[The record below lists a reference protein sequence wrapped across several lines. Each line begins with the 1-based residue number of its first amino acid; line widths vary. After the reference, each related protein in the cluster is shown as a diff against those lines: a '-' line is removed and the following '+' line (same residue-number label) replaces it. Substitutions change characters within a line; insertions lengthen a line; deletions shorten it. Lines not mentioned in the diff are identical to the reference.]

1 METLIILFIIYS
13 LFQWLFGDNKKKQQQ
28 KQRQQQQQRN
38 QRASGRE
45 ESQEA
50 PQSWED
56 AMAELESIFSGEP
69 PRRRKPEPKPV
80 PAPVQQTETYN
91 RPQPKREEFSADP
104 FSDDMSTQRRSQ
116 HSRVDI
122 QQLKSDGNPI
132 YSGAIG
138 ESDEDY
144 EKVGGIDSGDA
155 RDVLQYINDPEAAR
169 KAIIMKEIFDRP
181 KSQRRSARV
190 F

>member
-1 METLIILFIIYS
+1 METLIILFVIYS

-28 KQRQQQQQRN
+28 KQRQQQQQQRD

-45 ESQEA
+45 EAQEA

-56 AMAELESIFSGEP
+56 AMAELESIFSGESS
-69 PRRRKPEPKPV
+69 RRQEPKPEPV
-80 PAPVQQTETYN
+80 PVQQTETYN
-91 RPQPKREEFSADP
+91 RPQTKREQISENP
-104 FSDDMSTQRRSQ
+104 FSDDMSSKRRSQ
-116 HSRVDI
+116 NAGIDTN
-122 QQLKSDGNPI
+122 QLESAGNPI

-144 EKVGGIDSGDA
+144 EKIGGIDSGDA
-155 RDVLQYINDPEAAR
+155 KDVLQFITDPEAAR
-169 KAIIMKEIFDRP
+169 KAIIMKEILDRP